1 MAFTFTSSQFPV
13 LDCAARPLHVM
24 LRLTQRCPAKQ
35 HWSWFEETLS
45 VSPGGS
51 PTLTGLQCSHGEA
64 HELTIYNVNSWLF
77 DSVPIP
83 RVLWQHRGGSFFT
96 RHVCPL
102 SPTHLVEVHAGRAW
116 KLTWSLDNCK
126 SCGEFGFKMPPWL
139 QVLQF
144 IAGAGLKASCILLL
158 QAQGQRT
165 EYFKEAVKANTLYK
179 SSFSESQL
187 IQLMHLQQQ
196 IDSSQNWCSWNSWIW
211 LKCSQDPLWRLRKKN
226 PTKHSYIV

>member
-1 MAFTFTSSQFPV
+1 
-13 LDCAARPLHVM
+13 M

-102 SPTHLVEVHAGRAW
+102 SPTHLVEFMQAEPESWHGHWTIASHVASLASRCHHDCRCCNSLLAPASKPHAYCYSRHKDKGQNILRRQSRQT
-116 KLTWSLDNCK
+116 LFTN
-126 SCGEFGFKMPPWL
+126 
-139 QVLQF
+139 
-144 IAGAGLKASCILLL
+144 LLL
-158 QAQGQRT
+158 
-165 EYFKEAVKANTLYK
+165 ANPNW
-179 SSFSESQL
+179 S
-187 IQLMHLQQQ
+187 
-196 IDSSQNWCSWNSWIW
+196 NWCIYSNRST
-211 LKCSQDPLWRLRKKN
+211 LRKTDAVETVEYGLNVRKTLCGGYAKKIQQN
-226 PTKHSYIV
+226 IHILFRILFEIFFF